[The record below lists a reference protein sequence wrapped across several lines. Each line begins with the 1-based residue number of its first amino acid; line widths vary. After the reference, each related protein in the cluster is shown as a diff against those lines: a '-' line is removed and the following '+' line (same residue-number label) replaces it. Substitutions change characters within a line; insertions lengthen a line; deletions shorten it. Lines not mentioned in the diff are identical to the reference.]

1 MADEKKATIFG
12 IRHLSPA
19 GAYYVREC
27 LDRIQPELV
36 LIEGPSDFDEMIT
49 PLTDPKVKPPVAIM
63 AYTKEA
69 PVRTILYPFAVYS
82 PEYQAALWARENN
95 CPCRFMD
102 LPSGVILALEEAERE
117 EAIRR
122 TQEQLEREA
131 AENMDG
137 EEEGKNQAEQSKTEQ
152 KEQIKG
158 SRKGAAEQEGGSEEA
173 SDEKDSE
180 LVLPDVYERLDQVSG
195 EDSHETFWE
204 HVLEQAGDEEAYRKG
219 AALFGE
225 NIRNLSEGSKG
236 QKQDGEPSDL
246 AETNKNPRTDR
257 NHLREAYMK
266 RKIED
271 AVASGISRDKI
282 VAVTGAYHVKGLEEG
297 PVMSDKEIKALP
309 CMEALQTLMPYS
321 YYRLSMRTG
330 YGAGNQAP
338 AYYELLWKGFC
349 RRRPEFA
356 VYQYVI
362 RLAVFLRRS
371 GNPVSTASVIES
383 VRLSAALAQLHGY
396 QIPSLRDLRDGA
408 TTCIGH
414 GEFSQIALGAANT
427 ETGSK
432 IGSLPEGMSQT
443 SIQNDFY
450 QKLEELRLT
459 KYKSMI
465 VQDLQLD
472 LRENLKVKSR
482 KSAFMDLNRSFFLHQ
497 LRILGIPFAKQARS
511 GQEKATWAEL
521 WQLQWTPEAEIQL
534 VESVLKGDTVEQA
547 ASFVL
552 KEQAESSDK
561 ISQVAHM
568 IEEAYCCGM
577 PKAAQYGTETLQGM
591 AVEAASIEE
600 IGMAAESLSLSVSY
614 GDIRHQDARPLI
626 PVLEQLFLRACLIL
640 PESCSCDDQGAN
652 SIITGMEALNRLVRD
667 QDFIDEERW
676 IGALTEVARRDD
688 LNTKLSGLAAAILL
702 EWGRMDNEM
711 LSTEVQR
718 RLSRGM
724 PADLGAGWFEGL
736 AMKNHY
742 ALIARMTLWEKLS
755 EYIDTLDDEDFKRAV
770 VFLRRAFADFTS
782 GEKDSIA
789 ENLGELW
796 KVNPQ
801 QVSEILNADLTAEEM
816 DFVADLGDFDF
827 DL

>member
-1 MADEKKATIFG
+1 MDDEKKVNLFG

-19 GAYYVREC
+19 GAFYLRKF

-36 LIEGPSDFDEMIT
+36 LIEGPSDFDDRLT

-63 AYTKEA
+63 AYTQEA

-82 PEYQAALWARENN
+82 PEYQAALWARENH
-95 CPCRFMD
+95 CACHFMD
-102 LPSGVILALEEAERE
+102 LPSGVMLALDEAERE
-117 EAIRR
+117 EALARMAQEDGIR
-122 TQEQLEREA
+122 
-131 AENMDG
+131 
-137 EEEGKNQAEQSKTEQ
+137 EEEAVGLTAEELP
-152 KEQIKG
+152 EDE
-158 SRKGAAEQEGGSEEA
+158 AEEEA
-173 SDEKDSE
+173 DG
-180 LVLPDVYERLDQVSG
+180 LTMADVYEYLDKVCG

-204 HVLEQAGDEEAYRKG
+204 HVLEQAENEEAYREG

-225 NIRNLSEGSKG
+225 NIRSLSESTQGGSDNGKEKG
-236 QKQDGEPSDL
+236 FSW
-246 AETNKNPRTDR
+246 TRTER
-257 NHLREAYMK
+257 NRLRETYMK
-266 RKIED
+266 RKIEE
-271 AVASGISRDKI
+271 AIGSGIAPEKI
-282 VAVTGAYHVKGLEEG
+282 VAVTGAYHVKGLAQG
-297 PVMSDKEIKALP
+297 RAMSDKELKKLP
-309 CMEALQTLMPYS
+309 KMEALQTLMPYS
-321 YYRLSMRTG
+321 YYRLSMRAG

-349 RRRPEFA
+349 RNKPEFA

-362 RLAVFLRRS
+362 RMAGYLRKA

-408 TTCIGH
+408 VTCLGN
-414 GEFSQIALGAANT
+414 GEFSQIALGAADT
-427 ETGSK
+427 ETGTT

-450 QKLEELRLT
+450 QKLEELRLS

-472 LRENLKVKSR
+472 LREKLNVKSR
-482 KSAFMDLNRSFFLHQ
+482 KSAFLDLNRSFFLHQ
-497 LRILGIPFAKQARS
+497 LRILGIGFAKPVRS
-511 GQEKATWAEL
+511 SQEKATWAEL

-552 KEQAESSDK
+552 KEQAEGSDK

-577 PKAAQYGTETLQGM
+577 PGAAQYGTETLQGL
-591 AVEAASIEE
+591 AVDAASVEE
-600 IGMAAESLSLSVSY
+600 IGLAAESLSLSISY
-614 GDIRHQDARPLI
+614 GDIRHQDARPLF

-640 PESCSCDDQGAN
+640 PESCSCDDDGAKRMI
-652 SIITGMEALNRLVRD
+652 SGIEALNRVVRD

-676 IGALTEVARRDD
+676 IAALTEVAQRDD
-688 LNTKLSGLAAAILL
+688 LNTKLSGLAAAVLL

-711 LSTEVQR
+711 LGVEVER

-724 PADLGAGWFEGL
+724 PAELGAGWFEGL
-736 AMKNHY
+736 AMKNHF
-742 ALIARMTLWEKLS
+742 ALIARMSLWEKLS
-755 EYIDTLDDEDFKRAV
+755 EYIDTLDDDDFKRAV
-770 VFLRRAFADFTS
+770 VFLRRAFADFSS

-796 KVNPQ
+796 QVNPQ
-801 QVSEILNADLTAEEM
+801 QVSEILNADLNADEM

>member
-1 MADEKKATIFG
+1 MADKKKVNLFG

-19 GAYYVREC
+19 GAFYLRKF

-36 LIEGPSDFDEMIT
+36 LIEGPSDFDDRLI

-63 AYTKEA
+63 AYTQEA

-82 PEYQAALWARENN
+82 PEYQAALWARENH
-95 CPCRFMD
+95 CACHFMD
-102 LPSGVILALEEAERE
+102 LPSGVMLALDEAERE
-117 EAIRR
+117 EALK
-122 TQEQLEREA
+122 QMAQ
-131 AENMDG
+131 
-137 EEEGKNQAEQSKTEQ
+137 EEEIREEKDAGRIA
-152 KEQIKG
+152 G
-158 SRKGAAEQEGGSEEA
+158 DRSEEEA
-173 SDEKDSE
+173 EEEKAEEESAG
-180 LVLPDVYERLDQVSG
+180 LTVADVYEYLDKVCG

-204 HVLEQAGDEEAYRKG
+204 HVLEQAEDEEAYRKG

-225 NIRNLSEGSKG
+225 NIRSLSESTLGGTDNGKEMAFSW
-236 QKQDGEPSDL
+236 
-246 AETNKNPRTDR
+246 TRTER
-257 NHLREAYMK
+257 NHLRETYMK

-271 AVASGISRDKI
+271 AIASGIAPEKI
-282 VAVTGAYHVKGLEEG
+282 VAVTGAYHVKGLMQG
-297 PVMSDKEIKALP
+297 RAMSDKELKKLP
-309 CMEALQTLMPYS
+309 QMQALQTLMPYS
-321 YYRLSMRTG
+321 YYRLSMRAG

-349 RRRPEFA
+349 RNQPEFA

-362 RLAVFLRRS
+362 RMAAYLRKS
-371 GNPVSTASVIES
+371 GNPASTASVIES

-408 TTCIGH
+408 VTCLGN
-414 GEFSQIALGAANT
+414 GEFSQIALGAADT
-427 ETGSK
+427 ETGTT

-450 QKLEELRLT
+450 QKLEELRLS

-472 LRENLKVKSR
+472 LREKLNVKSR
-482 KSAFMDLNRSFFLHQ
+482 KSAFLDLNRSFFLHQ
-497 LRILGIPFAKQARS
+497 LRILGIGFAKAVRS
-511 GQEKATWAEL
+511 SQEKATWAEL

-547 ASFVL
+547 ASFAL
-552 KEQAESSDK
+552 KEQAEGSDK

-577 PKAAQYGTETLQGM
+577 PGAAQYGTETLQGL
-591 AVEAASIEE
+591 AVDAASIEE
-600 IGMAAESLSLSVSY
+600 IGLAAESLSLSISY
-614 GDIRHQDARPLI
+614 GDIRHQDARPLL

-640 PESCSCDDQGAN
+640 PESCSCDDDGAKR
-652 SIITGMEALNRLVRD
+652 IISGMEALNRVVRD

-676 IGALTEVARRDD
+676 IAALTEVARRDD
-688 LNTKLSGLAAAILL
+688 LNTKLSGLAAAVLL

-711 LSTEVQR
+711 LGIEVER

-724 PADLGAGWFEGL
+724 PAELGAGWFEGL
-736 AMKNHY
+736 AMKNHFT
-742 ALIARMTLWEKLS
+742 LIARMSLWEKLS
-755 EYIDTLDDEDFKRAV
+755 EYIDTLDDDDFKRAV
-770 VFLRRAFADFTS
+770 VFLRRAFSDFSS

-796 KVNPQ
+796 QVNPQ
-801 QVSEILNADLTAEEM
+801 QASEILNAALNADEM
-816 DFVADLGDFDF
+816 DLVADLGDFDF

>member
-1 MADEKKATIFG
+1 MADKRKANIFG

-19 GAYYVREC
+19 GAFYVREF

-36 LIEGPSDFDEMIT
+36 LIEGPSDFDEMLM
-49 PLTDPKVKPPVAIM
+49 PLTAPKVKPPVAIM
-63 AYTKEA
+63 AYTREA
-69 PVRTILYPFAVYS
+69 PVRTVLYPFAVYS
-82 PEYQAALWARENN
+82 PEYQAALWARENH

-117 EAIRR
+117 A
-122 TQEQLEREA
+122 LERRALEQ
-131 AENMDG
+131 
-137 EEEGKNQAEQSKTEQ
+137 EEEQGQ
-152 KEQIKG
+152 
-158 SRKGAAEQEGGSEEA
+158 EEA
-173 SDEKDSE
+173 FG
-180 LVLPDVYERLDQVSG
+180 LPDLYERLDEVSG

-204 HVLEQAGDEEAYRKG
+204 YVLEQAGSEEAYRKG
-219 AALFGE
+219 AALFGQ
-225 NIRNLSEGSKG
+225 NIRSLSENPYGNSVEG
-236 QKQDGEPSDL
+236 QAQNKKDGAFAQKP
-246 AETNKNPRTDR
+246 AARMNR

-266 RKIED
+266 RKIEE
-271 AVASGISRDKI
+271 AVDSGIAPEKI
-282 VAVTGAYHVKGLEEG
+282 VAITGAYHVRGLEEG
-297 PVMSDKEIKALP
+297 TAMSDKEVKALP
-309 CMEALQTLMPYS
+309 FMEALRTLMPYS
-321 YYRLSMRTG
+321 YYRLSMRAG

-349 RRRPEFA
+349 RNKPEFA

-362 RLAVFLRRS
+362 RMATFLRKS

-414 GEFSQIALGAANT
+414 GEFSQIALGAADT
-427 ETGSK
+427 ETGTK
-432 IGSLPEGMSQT
+432 IGSLPDGMSQT

-459 KYKSMI
+459 KYKSVI
-465 VQDLQLD
+465 AQDLQLD
-472 LRENLKVKSR
+472 LREKLNVKSR

-497 LRILGIPFAKQARS
+497 LRILGISFARQ
-511 GQEKATWAEL
+511 GQTSQDRATWAEY
-521 WQLQWTPEAEIQL
+521 WQLQWSPESEIQL

-552 KEQAESSDK
+552 KEQAENSSN
-561 ISQVAHM
+561 IQQVAHM

-600 IGMAAESLSLSVSY
+600 IGKAAESLSISVSY

-640 PESCSCDDQGAN
+640 PESCSCDDDGAK
-652 SIITGMEALNRLVRD
+652 SVIVGIEALNRLVRD

-676 IGALTEVARRDD
+676 IAALMEVARRDD

-711 LSTEVQR
+711 LGTEVER

-724 PADLGAGWFEGL
+724 PAELGAGWFEGL

-742 ALIARMTLWEKLS
+742 ALIARMSLWEKLS
-755 EYIDTLDDEDFKRAV
+755 GYIDTLDDEDFKRAV
-770 VFLRRAFADFTS
+770 VFLRRAFADFSS

-801 QVSEILNADLTAEEM
+801 QVSEVLNADLTADEM
-816 DFVADLGDFDF
+816 EFVADLDDFDF

>member
-1 MADEKKATIFG
+1 MADEKKANIFG

-19 GAYYVREC
+19 GAYYVRDF

-36 LIEGPSDFDEMIT
+36 LIEGPSDFDEMLT

-82 PEYQAALWARENN
+82 PEYQAALWARENH
-95 CPCRFMD
+95 CTCHFMD

-122 TQEQLEREA
+122 AEEMEEQDAQAKGDRE
-131 AENMDG
+131 EG
-137 EEEGKNQAEQSKTEQ
+137 EEPA
-152 KEQIKG
+152 
-158 SRKGAAEQEGGSEEA
+158 
-173 SDEKDSE
+173 
-180 LVLPDVYERLDQVSG
+180 LPDLYKRLDQVSG
-195 EDSHETFWE
+195 EDTHETFWE
-204 HVLEQAGDEEAYRKG
+204 HVLEQAENEEAYRKG

-225 NIRNLSEGSKG
+225 NIRSLSEKPSSG
-236 QKQDGEPSDL
+236 Q
-246 AETNKNPRTDR
+246 RTDTELSGLTRVSR

-266 RKIED
+266 QKIED
-271 AVASGISRDKI
+271 AVASGISPEKI
-282 VAVTGAYHVKGLEEG
+282 VAITGAYHVKGLEEG
-297 PVMSDKEIKALP
+297 KAMSDKEMKALP
-309 CMEALQTLMPYS
+309 FMEALQTLMPYS
-321 YYRLSMRTG
+321 YYRLSMRAG

-349 RRRPEFA
+349 KGKPEFA

-362 RLAVFLRRS
+362 RMAAFLRKS

-414 GEFSQIALGAANT
+414 GEFSQIALGAADT

-432 IGSLPEGMSQT
+432 IGSLPEGVSQT

-450 QKLEELRLT
+450 QKLDELRLT

-465 VQDLQLD
+465 VQELQLD

-482 KSAFMDLNRSFFLHQ
+482 KSAFLDLNRSFFLHQ
-497 LRILGIPFAKQARS
+497 LRILGICFAKQGRS
-511 GQEKATWAEL
+511 SQEKATWAEF

-600 IGMAAESLSLSVSY
+600 IGLAAESLSLSVSY

-640 PESCSCDDQGAN
+640 PESCSCDDQGAK
-652 SIITGMEALNRLVRD
+652 SVIAGIEALNRLVRD

-676 IGALTEVARRDD
+676 INALTEVAQRDD

-711 LSTEVQR
+711 LGTEVER

-742 ALIARMTLWEKLS
+742 ALIARMSLWEKLS

-801 QVSEILNADLTAEEM
+801 QVSEILNADLTTDEM

>member
-1 MADEKKATIFG
+1 MADEKKANIFG

-19 GAYYVREC
+19 GAYYVRDF

-36 LIEGPSDFDEMIT
+36 LIEGPSDFDEMLT

-82 PEYQAALWARENN
+82 PEYQAALWARENH
-95 CPCRFMD
+95 CTCHFMD

-122 TQEQLEREA
+122 AEEMEEQDAQAKGDRE
-131 AENMDG
+131 EG
-137 EEEGKNQAEQSKTEQ
+137 EEPA
-152 KEQIKG
+152 
-158 SRKGAAEQEGGSEEA
+158 
-173 SDEKDSE
+173 
-180 LVLPDVYERLDQVSG
+180 LPDLYERLDQVSG
-195 EDSHETFWE
+195 EDTHETFWE
-204 HVLEQAGDEEAYRKG
+204 HVLEQAENEEAYRKG

-225 NIRNLSEGSKG
+225 NIRSLSEKPSSG
-236 QKQDGEPSDL
+236 Q
-246 AETNKNPRTDR
+246 RTDTELSGLTRVSR

-271 AVASGISRDKI
+271 AVASGISPEKI
-282 VAVTGAYHVKGLEEG
+282 VAITGAYHVKGLEEG
-297 PVMSDKEIKALP
+297 KAMSDKEMKALP
-309 CMEALQTLMPYS
+309 FMEALQTLMPYS
-321 YYRLSMRTG
+321 YYRLSMRAG

-349 RRRPEFA
+349 KGKPEFA

-362 RLAVFLRRS
+362 RMAAFLRKS

-414 GEFSQIALGAANT
+414 GEFSQIALGAADT

-432 IGSLPEGMSQT
+432 IGSLPEGVSQT

-450 QKLEELRLT
+450 QKLDELRLT

-465 VQDLQLD
+465 VQELQLD

-482 KSAFMDLNRSFFLHQ
+482 KSAFLDLNRSFFLHQ
-497 LRILGIPFAKQARS
+497 LRILGICFAKQGRS
-511 GQEKATWAEL
+511 SQEKATWAEF

-600 IGMAAESLSLSVSY
+600 IGLAAESLSLSVSY

-640 PESCSCDDQGAN
+640 PESCSCDDQGAK
-652 SIITGMEALNRLVRD
+652 SVIAGIEALNRLVRD

-676 IGALTEVARRDD
+676 INALTEVAQRDD

-711 LSTEVQR
+711 LGTEVER

-742 ALIARMTLWEKLS
+742 ALIARMSLWEKLS

-796 KVNPQ
+796 KVNPR
-801 QVSEILNADLTAEEM
+801 QVSEILNADLTTDEM

>member
-1 MADEKKATIFG
+1 MADKKKANIFG

-19 GAYYVREC
+19 GAFYVREF
-27 LDRIQPELV
+27 LDRIKPELV
-36 LIEGPSDFDEMIT
+36 LIEGPSDFDDMLM
-49 PLTDPKVKPPVAIM
+49 PLTAPKVKPPVAIM

-82 PEYQAALWARENN
+82 PEYQAALWARENH

-117 EAIRR
+117 EELQRMAARF
-122 TQEQLEREA
+122 EEEENEEPEA
-131 AENMDG
+131 ASEHAQ
-137 EEEGKNQAEQSKTEQ
+137 EEEE
-152 KEQIKG
+152 
-158 SRKGAAEQEGGSEEA
+158 SEE
-173 SDEKDSE
+173 SDEE
-180 LVLPDVYERLDQVSG
+180 PALPDLYERLDRVSG

-204 HVLEQAGDEEAYRKG
+204 HVLEQAENEEAYRKG

-225 NIRNLSEGSKG
+225 NIRSLSENPCGDSAESLGG
-236 QKQDGEPSDL
+236 QGAKKRTS
-246 AETNKNPRTDR
+246 AKETLTARTNR

-266 RKIED
+266 RKIQE
-271 AVASGISRDKI
+271 AVDSGISPEKI
-282 VAVTGAYHVKGLEEG
+282 AAITGAYHVKGLEEG
-297 PVMSDKEIKALP
+297 KALTDKEIKALP
-309 CMEALQTLMPYS
+309 CMESLQTLMPYS
-321 YYRLSMRTG
+321 YYRLSMRAG

-349 RRRPEFA
+349 RNRPEYA

-362 RLAVFLRRS
+362 RMAAFLRKS

-383 VRLSAALAQLHGY
+383 VRLSAALSQLHGY

-414 GEFSQIALGAANT
+414 GEFSQIALGAADT
-427 ETGSK
+427 ETGTK

-459 KYKSMI
+459 KYRTVI
-465 VQDLQLD
+465 AQDLPLD
-472 LRENLKVKSR
+472 LREKLNVKSR

-497 LRILGIPFAKQARS
+497 LRILGINFAKQIHS
-511 GQEKATWAEL
+511 SQEKATWAEY
-521 WQLQWTPEAEIQL
+521 WQLQWSPESEIQL

-552 KEQAESSDK
+552 KEQAESSEK

-600 IGMAAESLSLSVSY
+600 IGQAAESLSLSVSY

-640 PESCSCDDQGAN
+640 PESCSCDDDGAKN
-652 SIITGMEALNRLVRD
+652 VIVGIEALNRLVRD

-676 IGALTEVARRDD
+676 IAALMEVARRDD
-688 LNTKLSGLAAAILL
+688 LNTKLSGLAAAVLL
-702 EWGRMDNEM
+702 EWGRLDNET
-711 LSTEVQR
+711 LGTEVER

-724 PADLGAGWFEGL
+724 PAELGAGWFEGL
-736 AMKNHY
+736 AMKNHF
-742 ALIARMTLWEKLS
+742 ALIARMSLWEKLS